1 MPGKDHVD
9 YYYVKFSARAELQNE
24 EIDITGFE
32 IRYGLNMIPMATIY
46 PTVGREPQNNKEAH
60 AVQALLAA
68 QPFTPVKIYATFETD
83 KDNPG
88 EAEGF
93 PHNSETLLFD
103 GYITGVTY
111 QSNRS
116 PAGGSVMLTAGAAG
130 WLIGLRGTTA
140 QSVGATVKGPGGFAE
155 VLNLNNNRIALFEYK
170 MAFTTDGSAIVTN
183 LWTDFIKPFF
193 GEIVNTESVW
203 GDAPN
208 DSANSA
214 LNRMDNENIFAGA
227 ATNELPFKF
236 GEEAPKLEI
245 TKEYVGQALARDV
258 YTTWRSAD
266 LWAALMNIAYS
277 FKFAVVTTIKSASC
291 VAAYPALN
299 GKEHRYITTNDY
311 TDIQLSV
318 NTPAKIVKVVVVGQL
333 ASSPYAPTPVT
344 SAIIGL
350 HSAENVWNDPELGA
364 RGHTLSVDAP
374 PWLAGLTPIGTITRD
389 SLGGNALLIP
399 DALNPNA
406 NVITPADDYQEVYSK
421 YVTSDLGDRYAKV
434 IAQTRLFA
442 ERHGSVVGR
451 FRLDIAPG
459 SLVKV
464 QVIDDKFAEE
474 GSDEKAIYGQVQTV
488 ELSVRAGA
496 VGASGTASTKFDLGF
511 VRTAAEHEYAGDA
524 LTASKHPLYD
534 TRFVGAKLCNE

>member
-1 MPGKDHVD
+1 VPGKDHVD